1 MISSANTIEETPII
15 DGNVF
20 VDHVINAILAIR
32 KNSKRPG
39 NISIYQHIHDKMP
52 TNITQ
57 DYIYQ
62 LLTIMIDDNLIYNKP
77 TPKGPSYFITKH
89 QIL

>member
-1 MISSANTIEETPII
+1 MISSANTIEETPIT

-39 NISIYQHIHDKMP
+39 NISILSTYTRQDANKYYPGLHRP
-52 TNITQ
+52 TAN
-57 DYIYQ
+57 
-62 LLTIMIDDNLIYNKP
+62 DND
-77 TPKGPSYFITKH
+77 
-89 QIL
+89 